1 MIDFF
6 ITNSTIVIYFLIM
19 FPLDERNNHYYNIIM
34 LKNISFMNNANGK
47 LSK

>member
-6 ITNSTIVIYFLIM
+6 ITNAPIVIYFLIK
-19 FPLDERNNHYYNIIM
+19 FFLDERNNHYIIM